1 MKPNGGF
8 VHPEEVFALTA
19 TLLIVTG
26 AVVLVVSMIQ
36 RGRLREMAHKERL
49 ARIERGLAP
58 PPEVDPAS
66 FERAMGQPTWDER
79 VVERSARYRRA
90 GVIVMALGAGLWMII
105 GFAAGE
111 PAIAFGIGGAIF
123 VLGLALYFNSE
134 MELRHASRTRR
145 TSTSQ
150 QASHPE
156 P

>member
-1 MKPNGGF
+1 LN
-8 VHPEEVFALTA
+8 PEEVFALTA

-26 AVVLVVSMIQ
+26 AIILVISMIQ
-36 RGRLREMAHKERL
+36 RGRLRELAHRERL

-66 FERAMGQPTWDER
+66 FERALGQPTWDER

-90 GVIVMALGAGLWMII
+90 GVIVMGLGAGIWMVI

-111 PAIAFGIGGAIF
+111 PGVAFGVGGAIF
-123 VLGLALYFNSE
+123 VLGLALYLISE
-134 MELRHASRTRR
+134 TELRHASRTRR
-145 TSTSQ
+145 SSTSEP
-150 QASHPE
+150 ASHPE